1 MIPKPPETA
10 DADRLHNLILSQ
22 AWSYMLVTPVLRRQ
36 RQITVNLKLHNKAQV
51 SLG

>member
-1 MIPKPPETA
+1 MTPKPSETA

-22 AWSYMLVTPVLRRQ
+22 AWSYMPVTPGLRRQ
-36 RQITVNLKLHNKAQV
+36 RQITVNLKLHNRAQV